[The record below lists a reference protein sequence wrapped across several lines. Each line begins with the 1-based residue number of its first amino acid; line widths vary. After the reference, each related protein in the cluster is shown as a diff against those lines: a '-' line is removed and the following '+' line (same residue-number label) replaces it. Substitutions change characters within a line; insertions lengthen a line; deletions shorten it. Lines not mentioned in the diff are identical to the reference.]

1 MSINSPPESTGY
13 ARHNWWGDT
22 DTDADASVDDEDRA
36 DPNDPNALIAH
47 ELLLD
52 TATMLCKT
60 TLLEDPWNGG
70 RMAEAIALVLDDDP
84 EFDGR
89 HDQLHRQNEEVELTE
104 PCIRPPTE
112 TVRDQRHRKR
122 MNEETGYI
130 TGGETT
136 GVIIQDRP
144 LEEFMSVVHIW
155 LEGRRGE
162 LLDREK
168 REARQLAAR
177 LKQQGELRD
186 VDVLTKVVA
195 YVRNGE
201 Q

>member
-1 MSINSPPESTGY
+1 MSTQSSSESDSY
-13 ARHNWWGDT
+13 PRHNFWGEE
-22 DTDADASVDDEDRA
+22 DANSDAADGVDDRA

-60 TLLEDPWNGG
+60 TLLEEPWNGG
-70 RMAEAIALVLDDDP
+70 RLAEAIALVLDDDP
-84 EFDGR
+84 NFDGR
-89 HDQLHRQNEEVELTE
+89 HEQMHRENGEVELSE

-122 MNEETGYI
+122 MNEEMGYI

-177 LKQQGELRD
+177 LKQQGEMRD

-195 YVRNGE
+195 YVRDGE
-201 Q
+201 

>member
-1 MSINSPPESTGY
+1 MSTQSSSESDSY
-13 ARHNWWGDT
+13 PRHNFWGEEDSNS
-22 DTDADASVDDEDRA
+22 DADDGVDDRA

-60 TLLEDPWNGG
+60 TLLEKPWNGG
-70 RMAEAIALVLDDDP
+70 RLAEAIALVLDDDP
-84 EFDGR
+84 DFDGR
-89 HDQLHRQNEEVELTE
+89 HEQMHRKNGEVELSE

-122 MNEETGYI
+122 MNEEMGYI

-168 REARQLAAR
+168 REARQMAAR
-177 LKQQGELRD
+177 LKQQGEMRD

-195 YVRNGE
+195 FVRDGE
-201 Q
+201 